1 MRNPDRTHT
10 MAIFCDFENL
20 AIGVRDARYDKFDMG
35 KVLERL
41 LVKGSIVVKKAYCD
55 WDRYRDHKRAMHEAA
70 FEMIEIPHVRQG
82 GKNSA
87 DIRMVVDALDLC
99 YTKSHVDTFV
109 IVSGDSDFSP
119 LVSKLREN
127 NKTVI
132 GVGVKNSTGDIF
144 ISNCDEFI
152 FYDDLVRELP
162 KRAVTRVAAKPRPA
176 KAGVEGKAGSA
187 TSNGNP
193 KDKDKEK
200 DKDKAPAP
208 ARDPEAAKAAGD
220 PDKAV
225 ELFMETVDAMMNERG
240 GDQAI
245 WASSVKQTIK
255 RRQPQFSERYYGFRS
270 FAALV
275 EAAGTR
281 GLIHITKDMKSGDYQ
296 IHPDEGTE
304 ANFGEEAP
312 AA

>member
-1 MRNPDRTHT
+1 MRNAERTHT

-20 AIGVRDARYDKFDMG
+20 AIGVREAKYDKFDMG

-55 WDRYRDHKRAMHEAA
+55 WERYKEYKRAMHESA
-70 FEMIEIPHVRQG
+70 FELIEIPHVRMS

-144 ISNCDEFI
+144 IDNCDDFI
-152 FYDDLVRELP
+152 FYDDLVREEP
-162 KRAVTRVAAKPRPA
+162 RRRPPARAKATAAKSAPA
-176 KAGVEGKAGSA
+176 KVA
-187 TSNGNP
+187 T
-193 KDKDKEK
+193 
-200 DKDKAPAP
+200 A
-208 ARDPEAAKAAGD
+208 PEASKPAGD
-220 PDKAV
+220 PEEAI
-225 ELFMETVDAMMNERG
+225 ELLVETVDAMMAERG
-240 GDQAI
+240 GEQSV
-245 WASSVKQTIK
+245 WGSNVKQTIK
-255 RRQPQFSERYYGFRS
+255 RRQPQFSERFHGFRS
-270 FAALV
+270 FNSLV
-275 EAAGTR
+275 EQAGKL
-281 GLIHITKDMKSGDYQ
+281 GLLNLQKDEKSGDYH
-296 IHPDEGTE
+296 IRSVVD
-304 ANFGEEAP
+304 
-312 AA
+312 

>member
-1 MRNPDRTHT
+1 MRNADRTHT

-20 AIGVRDARYDKFDMG
+20 AIGVRDAKYDKFDMG

-55 WDRYRDHKRAMHEAA
+55 WDRYREHKRAMHEAA

-152 FYDDLVRELP
+152 FYDDLVRDQP
-162 KRAVTRVAAKPRPA
+162 KRPPSRAPKPKASKPAAEPK
-176 KAGVEGKAGSA
+176 
-187 TSNGNP
+187 SNGAAP
-193 KDKDKEK
+193 KTPV
-200 DKDKAPAP
+200 APPPPETAKSEG
-208 ARDPEAAKAAGD
+208 DPEKAID
-220 PDKAV
+220 
-225 ELFMETVDAMMNERG
+225 LFMETVDAMMNERG
-240 GDQAI
+240 GNQPI

-255 RRQPQFSERYYGFRS
+255 RRQPQFNERYHGYRS
-270 FAALV
+270 FATLV
-275 EAAGTR
+275 EAAGAR
-281 GLIHITKDMKSGDYQ
+281 GFIHITKDAKSGDYQ
-296 IHPDEGTE
+296 IHPDEGAE
-304 ANFGEEAP
+304 PAFAEDAP
-312 AA
+312 AS

>member
-1 MRNPDRTHT
+1 MRNPDRDHT

-20 AIGVRDARYDKFDMG
+20 AIGVREAKYDKFDMG

-55 WDRYRDHKRAMHEAA
+55 WDRYKEHKRAMHDAA

-127 NKTVI
+127 NKTVV

-144 ISNCDEFI
+144 IKNCDEFI
-152 FYDDLVRELP
+152 FYDDLVREQQQQ
-162 KRAVTRVAAKPRPA
+162 RRRPA
-176 KAGVEGKAGSA
+176 PKSSA
-187 TSNGNP
+187 TKPPTKP
-193 KDKDKEK
+193 KDVGPAQPPKTNGAASA
-200 DKDKAPAP
+200 APAGEVP
-208 ARDPEAAKAAGD
+208 TTKSAGD
-220 PDKAV
+220 PEEAI

-240 GDQAI
+240 GNQPI

-255 RRQPQFSERYYGFRS
+255 RRQPQFSERYHGFRT
-270 FAALV
+270 FALLV
-275 EAAGTR
+275 QAASER
-281 GLIHITKDMKSGDYQ
+281 GLIHITKDAKSGDYQ
-296 IHPDEGTE
+296 IHPDADPETAE
-304 ANFGEEAP
+304 SDMPF
-312 AA
+312 

>member
-1 MRNPDRTHT
+1 MRNPDRDHT

-20 AIGVRDARYDKFDMG
+20 AIGVREAKYDKFDMG

-55 WDRYRDHKRAMHEAA
+55 WERYKEHKRAMHEAA

-152 FYDDLVRELP
+152 FYDDLVREQQRRRPAP
-162 KRAVTRVAAKPRPA
+162 KPAVAKQPAKPKESSAAQPP
-176 KAGVEGKAGSA
+176 KPNGSA
-187 TSNGNP
+187 
-193 KDKDKEK
+193 
-200 DKDKAPAP
+200 PAQP
-208 ARDPEAAKAAGD
+208 TGDAAASKSGGD
-220 PDKAV
+220 PDEAI

-240 GDQAI
+240 GNQPI
-245 WASSVKQTIK
+245 WASAVKQTIK
-255 RRQPQFSERYYGFRS
+255 RRQPQFSERYHGFRS

-275 EAAGTR
+275 LAASER
-281 GLIHITKDMKSGDYQ
+281 GFIHTTKDAKSGDHQ
-296 IHPDEGTE
+296 IHPDAGGDLGGEEERTEGTE
-304 ANFGEEAP
+304 V
-312 AA
+312 

>member
-1 MRNPDRTHT
+1 MRNPDRDHT

-20 AIGVRDARYDKFDMG
+20 AIGVREAKYDKFDMG

-55 WDRYRDHKRAMHEAA
+55 WERYKEHKRAMHESA

-152 FYDDLVRELP
+152 FYDDLVREQQRRRPAP
-162 KRAVTRVAAKPRPA
+162 KPAAAKQPA
-176 KAGVEGKAGSA
+176 KPKETNAAQPPKANGSA
-187 TSNGNP
+187 
-193 KDKDKEK
+193 
-200 DKDKAPAP
+200 PAQP
-208 ARDPEAAKAAGD
+208 TGDASAAKSAGD
-220 PDKAV
+220 PDDAI

-240 GDQAI
+240 GNQPI
-245 WASSVKQTIK
+245 WASAVKQTIK
-255 RRQPQFSERYYGFRS
+255 RRQPQFSERYHGFRS

-275 EAAGTR
+275 LAATER
-281 GLIHITKDMKSGDYQ
+281 GFIHTTKDAKSGDHQ
-296 IHPDEGTE
+296 IHPDAG
-304 ANFGEEAP
+304 GELAVVEE
-312 AA
+312 

>member
-1 MRNPDRTHT
+1 MRNPDRDHT

-20 AIGVRDARYDKFDMG
+20 AIGVRDAKYDKFDMG

-55 WDRYRDHKRAMHEAA
+55 WERYKEHKRAMHESA

-152 FYDDLVRELP
+152 FYDDLVREQQRRRPAP
-162 KRAVTRVAAKPRPA
+162 KPAAAKQPA
-176 KAGVEGKAGSA
+176 KPKEASTAQPPK
-187 TSNGNP
+187 SNGN
-193 KDKDKEK
+193 
-200 DKDKAPAP
+200 ASTSQPA
-208 ARDPEAAKAAGD
+208 ADAAASKSAGD
-220 PDKAV
+220 PDDAI

-240 GDQAI
+240 GNQPI

-255 RRQPQFSERYYGFRS
+255 RRQPQFSERYHGFRS

-275 EAAGTR
+275 QAVSER
-281 GLIHITKDMKSGDYQ
+281 GFIHTTKDAKSGDYQ
-296 IHPDEGTE
+296 IHPEAAGDLGADDGVAEILPEG
-304 ANFGEEAP
+304 A
-312 AA
+312 

>member
-1 MRNPDRTHT
+1 MRNPDRDHT

-20 AIGVRDARYDKFDMG
+20 AIGVREAKYDKFDMG

-55 WDRYRDHKRAMHEAA
+55 WDRYKEHKRAMHDAA

-99 YTKSHVDTFV
+99 YTKSHVDTFI

-127 NKTVI
+127 NKTVV

-144 ISNCDEFI
+144 IKNCDEFI
-152 FYDDLVRELP
+152 FYDDLVREQPRRKQATKSSPP
-162 KRAVTRVAAKPRPA
+162 KGPAKPKEESSSQA
-176 KAGVEGKAGSA
+176 TKANVTAE
-187 TSNGNP
+187 
-193 KDKDKEK
+193 
-200 DKDKAPAP
+200 PAP
-208 ARDPEAAKAAGD
+208 KSAGD
-220 PDKAV
+220 PEKALD
-225 ELFMETVDAMMNERG
+225 LFMETVDAMMNERG
-240 GDQAI
+240 GNQPI

-255 RRQPQFSERYYGFRS
+255 RRLPQFSERFHGYRS
-270 FAALV
+270 FATLV
-275 EAAGTR
+275 EAAAQR
-281 GLIHITKDMKSGDYQ
+281 GFIHITKDAKSGDYH
-296 IHPDEGTE
+296 IHPDSGDDLMPDN
-304 ANFGEEAP
+304 AFVEAP
-312 AA
+312 SGPGFTSEG

>member
-1 MRNPDRTHT
+1 MRNPDRDHT

-20 AIGVRDARYDKFDMG
+20 AIGVREAKYDKFDMG

-55 WDRYRDHKRAMHEAA
+55 WERYKEHKRAMHEAA

-152 FYDDLVRELP
+152 FYDDLVREQQRRRPAP
-162 KRAVTRVAAKPRPA
+162 KPAAAKQPA
-176 KAGVEGKAGSA
+176 KPKESSAAQPPKPNGSA
-187 TSNGNP
+187 
-193 KDKDKEK
+193 
-200 DKDKAPAP
+200 PAQP
-208 ARDPEAAKAAGD
+208 TGDASASKSVGD
-220 PDKAV
+220 PDDAI

-240 GDQAI
+240 GNQPI
-245 WASSVKQTIK
+245 WASAVKQTIK
-255 RRQPQFSERYYGFRS
+255 RRQPQFSERYHGFRS

-275 EAAGTR
+275 LAASER
-281 GLIHITKDMKSGDYQ
+281 GFIHTTKDAKSGDHQ
-296 IHPDEGTE
+296 IHPDAGGDLG
-304 ANFGEEAP
+304 GEEERTESSVERT
-312 AA
+312 